1 MNKLLVIL
9 GPTATGKTDLALQLA
24 GKFQGE
30 LVACDSRQV
39 YKGLDIG
46 TGKEP
51 REKGKVVKGKGF
63 WEIDRAKIRMYDVA
77 DPKVQYTV
85 ADYVK
90 EAAKA
95 VEDISSRAKLPIIV
109 GGTGFYLKAL
119 LLGLSNLSVPVDLKL
134 RKQLEKLS
142 VGELQEKLRA
152 HSPGQLESLN
162 ESDRQNP
169 RRLIR
174 RLELLPHQPTNPY
187 METPQTQTGLSKDFD
202 ILKIGLTAPRAV
214 LYKNIDSR
222 VLTWIDQGI
231 IEEAR
236 KLQAGGLSLQRMTEL
251 GLEYGVL
258 ADYLAGKIKSEQE
271 LIQFLQF
278 KIHGY
283 LRRQQ
288 TWFKKEKDVSWNDI
302 SDSGFSKRV
311 EKLVNEWYA

>member
-142 VGELQEKLRA
+142 VGELQEKGISPTLAVMLVGKDPASRA
-152 HSPGQLESLN
+152 
-162 ESDRQNP
+162 
-169 RRLIR
+169 
-174 RLELLPHQPTNPY
+174 Y
-187 METPQTQTGLSKDFD
+187 
-202 ILKIGLTAPRAV
+202 V
-214 LYKNIDSR
+214 LQKKN
-222 VLTWIDQGI
+222 VL
-231 IEEAR
+231 
-236 KLQAGGLSLQRMTEL
+236 
-251 GLEYGVL
+251 
-258 ADYLAGKIKSEQE
+258 
-271 LIQFLQF
+271 
-278 KIHGY
+278 
-283 LRRQQ
+283 
-288 TWFKKEKDVSWNDI
+288 
-302 SDSGFSKRV
+302 
-311 EKLVNEWYA
+311 